1 MNEIDLAQ
9 LRNLFLNAPES
20 AATRFVAISLSL
32 TLAAV
37 VLWLVRRRY
46 LREEYTPIWLGVAAG
61 VLLLCLNL
69 DVLRAIT
76 TWIGAWTPSSTIFF
90 LGEVFLMVIC
100 LNFAVRLSR
109 MSLHGKTLAQELT
122 LLRAAGDGRDAPRS
136 ELHGPR

>member
-109 MSLHGKTLAQELT
+109 MSLDVKTLAQELT
-122 LLRAAGDGRDAPRS
+122 LLRAAVEGRDAPRS